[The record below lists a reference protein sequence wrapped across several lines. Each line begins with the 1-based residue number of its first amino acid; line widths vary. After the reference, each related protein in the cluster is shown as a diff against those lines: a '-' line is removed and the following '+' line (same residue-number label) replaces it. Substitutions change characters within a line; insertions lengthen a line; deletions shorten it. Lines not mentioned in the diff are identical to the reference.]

1 MGVFFFPKRITR
13 RRQKKKLIN
22 EKNIP
27 TILVFTSILL
37 QCKIGGLF
45 FFWGGEGD
53 FLQRVTMVTVFK
65 CNNIFR
71 RVVHENFRNLTN
83 AVLGLLTDGKIHQT
97 YSLDVNILKGLSQEN
112 TIGSFCIFLSHP
124 RRGTEDILHP
134 PKKLHRCG

>member
-1 MGVFFFPKRITR
+1 M
-13 RRQKKKLIN
+13 
-22 EKNIP
+22 
-27 TILVFTSILL
+27 
-37 QCKIGGLF
+37 
-45 FFWGGEGD
+45 GGEGD

-112 TIGSFCIFLSHP
+112 TNTLGRFVFF
-124 RRGTEDILHP
+124 
-134 PKKLHRCG
+134 